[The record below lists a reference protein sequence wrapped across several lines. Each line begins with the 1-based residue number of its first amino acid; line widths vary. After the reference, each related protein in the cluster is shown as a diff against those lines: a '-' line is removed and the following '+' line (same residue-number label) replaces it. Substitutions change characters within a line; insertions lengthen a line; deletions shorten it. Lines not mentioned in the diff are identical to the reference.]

1 MLEGIIAPT
10 LERLLGQ
17 YIVDLPREQLRVG
30 LWSGVLRLENVRLK
44 PDAFD
49 ALKLPFAVREGTID
63 LLELKIAWK
72 TLLLRSHPICVTL
85 EGVALTAS
93 PRAEDE
99 WAAEPAEK
107 RALALKR
114 AALAAAA
121 ELAATKRRGG
131 ADIADA
137 AGSSLL
143 AAAVPTVLD
152 RLRVKV
158 GAVHVKFADMPK
170 LADDEDVAAFGLR
183 LDSMLVATS
192 KTEREP
198 EPEAP
203 AEASASGRTTKGAGD
218 AEFADADETDA
229 RNASSPAGPS
239 ALNPRRRRQR
249 ILAGVRGVLAAVTPM
264 SQSKK
269 RVDIAGLRV
278 YSRARRVSVD
288 GSPLEWYPAPRAPGA
303 PDRLSAPSCPSWRA
317 RCDDRV
323 DPDDVMLGAEMLTAS
338 LTVTA
343 RERSRPATTSGAS
356 SRNAQAP
363 GFDVRLEV
371 LSALE
376 TRIRPSQMRSAMR
389 LADAAIVWELR
400 DKHGALRPVAGP
412 GGKREW
418 RAWWRYAAR
427 AVMRETRDAIRA
439 SPSLANVTSIAVP
452 LISRDEG
459 RVATV
464 ARYAELYERK
474 LRDEDTAGAGSVGS
488 SPAPSLSSAFDE
500 SFGED
505 QFFECDED
513 PSELEGDALELYS
526 LESQLALEELLAARA
541 QAERAAYANEEEDE
555 EEDFLDAEEFDQDD
569 DASKS
574 SGGYFSRV
582 TGALYKRGAG
592 IATNAVGLATSAAAR
607 VAGGATRYAV
617 SSGATSVFASG
628 EASANGHTTA
638 RAAGIV
644 VELRSFT
651 VVFRKET
658 SVAPATDAFALQF
671 GGIRAE
677 LDSPDGVALRAEVQN
692 LDGWLPSDGTDASSR
707 CAVVWPRRDASERPD
722 ARSPAIRATQL
733 DPGSGDTQPPLEMD
747 IAPLN
752 IVAHPSL
759 AAALAPFADEVPHT
773 HQARLLYATQRLPGS
788 APRERLARAVA
799 SIQSQL
805 PAQPW
810 KVCMSQPMFL
820 LPSASAPDE
829 AYAAALEVASLAAEF
844 AAGGGVAPTAAATE
858 NLRRRAER
866 LARREGALEDDAK
879 EALETL
885 ERASTAHQTA
895 LTFGGARLLLPTP
908 GPDRME
914 TVWSAVIDG
923 WGGSALAVS
932 LSSSVGGPDAA
943 TRASARFAPLR
954 ATATPETFAA
964 LETAARAATALAES
978 AATVT
983 DSPNVERT
991 EDATGSSAT
1000 SDVDFEVSFEEMRV
1014 SLETRRD
1021 AKKKR
1026 SSRRVSTSPAV
1037 PFCAVIRGVE
1047 ARVRAE
1053 RNGDARADVVIRDVE
1068 ASRGDEALLR
1078 VVEPSSK
1085 EKYEDD
1091 GVHFARAEFSAAAS
1105 GKQRALLRACGL
1117 TVRVSDALVGDLG
1130 AFAVACVD
1138 AKAAASAANGDSTR
1152 TGSPNWKRAAKDAG
1166 RVGGVDD
1173 AATTALTLFG
1183 ARGSTRS
1190 TLRVFPGGAPDGADG
1205 TIADATLAREAAWTS
1220 LALGESEQ
1228 YVRAASTAFARLAS
1242 ENPDASAFAFA
1253 ARSASSVVLASSEA
1267 SAASRFVSTVDL
1279 SGVAATLRSFQGEDA
1294 SEKHVEVDVTLETV
1308 RARGAT
1314 SASANR
1320 AVLDF
1325 GVCAKARRVTDDA
1338 DAPLSPQTI
1347 DVRVSRARVGAHADF
1362 VANVSRWF
1370 DLASAKWAKS
1380 TSGSA
1385 LERALASPSSSP
1397 AEPKSAPE
1405 AASFGSARL
1414 VLVVEETSVF
1424 IPGSAT
1430 DTSSREGAGFLFVVG
1445 NASFATRFPLDDA
1458 TLAKD
1463 APAMF
1468 SAFAANARA
1477 LFLTRKDEEW
1487 ASALRAPP
1495 ADASTTCPVVFEVA
1509 SMRVREQE
1517 PADGTSFVVDIP
1529 LVRLVATPGVVASAA
1544 EAAAR
1549 FAAVAPAPAAPTDAE
1564 RDARR
1569 DDADTAVVS
1578 ILGSVDVR
1586 VGRASVLLHSS
1597 ETRSGGYGARGDEVA
1612 ALVTASALR
1621 FAADVGDADGVA
1633 KTKRR
1638 ASVEMSFESIH
1649 ALDVSGTLAGE
1660 AERMATGDALG
1671 DRAAEAGV
1679 PLAWIGSTGGK
1690 EKRSV
1695 VSARA
1700 EGNVFFGFVPE
1711 NADVDVTLSG
1721 GGFVADVPAWD
1732 RVATLA
1738 GVLAKTAAGS
1748 TVVLALEKSAVE
1760 KPPERKKSVTFADQR
1775 KERATESSG
1784 ASFAFASGDWTM
1796 TIPWNPPD
1804 AGARALL
1811 LSLSA
1816 RASASAVI
1824 DVHLEPDRS
1833 ASPSFD
1839 PKSWRADARA
1849 GSVTLA
1855 LRETAKDVSGSDAY
1869 ALSSSP
1875 VFEMRG
1881 FGCEVHS
1888 DGSEWH
1894 EGVAFDVVA
1903 GDITLLVSQR
1913 RLTRMQEAARVLQEF
1928 GAESSAAWA
1937 KNGAR
1942 SPAAAKPSAAAK
1954 RATAETPFFA
1964 SAPAVSASLTLGVMG
1979 LLVLDDERTG
1989 TATNIGPSLLE
2000 GAVLGVSASAT
2011 FDPKERRASMVAEAR
2026 TLLDALAREK
2036 GAWEPVVEPWRVRLG
2051 ADASFRADGAPSKI
2065 EVVFTG
2071 VDALEITVGEAGAAA
2086 AAAAA
2091 RALAAGREDAAPP
2104 PFSRTY
2110 WLHNATNVAAEYE
2123 LDGVDEEGAHDTGIR
2138 GTVAPGARVSIQF
2151 PGTETRAAP
2160 RYARVGG
2167 VEPRT
2172 TPAPAPKP
2180 ARRRA
2185 VVVRFLDGSGS
2196 ALGSPPT
2203 PPIELDAFGVF
2214 ELAEASSIQARVVA
2228 EVRRLAD
2235 DDDDDVDANDASLRV
2250 SGVAATRT
2258 ELLLRS
2264 DLAFHNATL
2273 SPVELD
2279 LTVDGVEG
2287 DRTRVD
2293 PVRVEAGSRLW
2304 LPVSLADERARAR
2317 WRPAKL
2323 AGAESDGI
2331 GFGWSEPFS
2340 LRAVAERR
2348 VVPGSRLSSLPSLA
2362 GGESFSSV
2370 SSLASS
2376 SDPPE
2381 TNDALTPVTP
2391 TISAATTTDPDGTAT
2406 PFACVVSGRSDPRRL
2421 AAVVALAPQLYVT
2434 NALAVPVTVSASA
2447 AASAGD
2453 LARIVAPGDT
2463 VALHDAALDPRA
2475 PITVHAR
2482 PRGFTHC
2489 ESVAVPP
2496 SATASPSA
2504 APFAFEAFREVFAVR
2519 DEDDAFP
2526 NAPAFSNAPVSV
2538 RVSVAVDGRG
2548 ARRVAVSAPARALN
2562 ATETPLFIL
2571 AEPDA
2576 PPDPESLA
2584 LGLALDT
2591 RRGPAFLSAGEA
2603 PARSVASPGEGDC
2616 LVPPARVAKK
2626 SGDAPASA
2634 RGVGALLRAE
2644 SGVRSPVPARTRS
2657 LEISH
2662 VDYSP
2667 EGRTR
2672 ANLLL
2677 ADGARPSA
2685 SSPATAVFRQSSD
2698 RAVSPLK
2705 PPLDVSVASPTSA
2718 SAPLRRT
2725 ESKASARPTDAK
2737 VPGVAMFGRSD
2748 AWHLASSGANGPI
2761 SALVRMRAAD
2771 SSWWSSSARL
2781 AAGDA
2786 PRVVKLPVASRRATN
2801 KKRWTQCDEYVASLV
2816 LSDVVG
2822 DAAAPPLATVSVTP
2836 RFTVRSRVNDHALF
2850 FRQPGSEAT
2859 KTVPP
2864 FGEAVASRWSDA
2876 KRASSASV
2884 MSRDLAF
2891 RPALP
2896 GIWSWSAPVAIDRPG
2911 VTHVTVSD
2919 LHADEGRAAK
2929 SGTKS
2934 FRAYRVVVS
2943 ASRETPGGFAVEVF
2957 ELGKRDAAAFRPPP
2971 RDAPE
2976 CSPEPQKAVS
2986 RRLPIADPRRLDVP
3000 ASSSYVS
3007 AEPKQNG
3014 TSQEASSPTALKGRF
3029 RAPRFRPLARAIV
3042 FAADVSRAAVKKA
3055 SAPPRLAVR
3064 VAASAPSAG
3073 VSVVVDEDVHG
3084 CPRELVYARVTG
3096 LHAQVSA
3103 KGDSLE
3109 TLREAEGSLALGAA
3123 RLDLQTPETTSS
3135 PTVFAAGATGL
3146 SALSARASAAFSET
3160 ASADG
3165 LHDDELS
3172 RNIGGSW
3179 RARSFSVDIAPMTID
3194 LREAFG
3200 SSAPRAAARLAAPFA
3215 AGAAAPPAPPFPA
3228 SPAAPAP
3235 QTPHL
3240 GFQSVRVGR
3249 IDAVVSFA
3257 ALPFLPAGVRSIGAV
3272 DRARVTLRA
3281 FSLPSDARAAKL
3293 AAQKSS
3299 CFFPPE
3305 TVARLAARHYLAE
3318 SASQIVRLVASN
3330 KLLGDPARLW
3340 AELEAATRE
3349 LFSSPPK
3356 VKSAT
3361 RFSRRVAAA
3370 VAAWAKTLLR
3380 HARQVTSEMEER
3392 FEAAKRRRVE
3402 RLRSRRIADDEE
3414 DAGDTSIGETK
3425 RQTVFA
3431 KQNENDASD
3440 DADRLRD
3447 ASAADA
3453 GVVAGVVAGVLRAA
3467 GHLVEGPLQGAELR
3481 GVPGLVEGAA
3491 EGVFGAAAAT
3501 ANAALA
3507 LATDLADKLETY
3519 GFGEEEED
3527 GEEDDET
3534 NEITNWGVP
3543 GARRRRRPPPRLR
3556 APRAPP
3562 ASRLEPWRPYSC
3574 E

>member
-49 ALKLPFAVREGTID
+49 ALKLPFAVREGTIN

-143 AAAVPTVLD
+143 ATAVPTVLD

-183 LDSMLVATS
+183 FDSMLVATS

-203 AEASASGRTTKGAGD
+203 AEASASGRTANGAGD
-218 AEFADADETDA
+218 AEFADADEADA
-229 RNASSPAGPS
+229 GDPSSPAGPS

-343 RERSRPATTSGAS
+343 RERSRPATTSGAL

-389 LADAAIVWELR
+389 LADAATVWELR

-452 LISRDEG
+452 LMSRDEG

-474 LRDEDTAGAGSVGS
+474 LRDEVTAGAGSVGS

-513 PSELEGDALELYS
+513 PSQLEGDALELYS
-526 LESQLALEELLAARA
+526 LESQLSLEELLAARA

-555 EEDFLDAEEFDQDD
+555 EEDFLDAEEFDEDD

-628 EASANGHTTA
+628 EASANGRTTA

-677 LDSPDGVALRAEVQN
+677 LDSPDGVALRAEVQK

-707 CAVVWPRRDASERPD
+707 CAVVWPRRDASERPN

-773 HQARLLYATQRLPGS
+773 HQARLLYATRRLPGS

-799 SIQSQL
+799 SIQAQL

-820 LPSASAPDE
+820 LPSASAPDA

-866 LARREGALEDDAK
+866 LVFFRREGALEDDAK

-895 LTFGGARLLLPTP
+895 VTFGGARLLLPTP
-908 GPDRME
+908 GPDRTG
-914 TVWSAVIDG
+914 TVWSTVIDG

-964 LETAARAATALAES
+964 LETAARAATAFAES
-978 AATVT
+978 AATVA
-983 DSPNVERT
+983 DSANAERT

-1085 EKYEDD
+1085 EKNEDD
-1091 GVHFARAEFSAAAS
+1091 GVHFARAETFSAAAS

-1117 TVRVSDALVGDLG
+1117 TVCVSDALVGDLG

-1152 TGSPNWKRAAKDAG
+1152 TGSPNWKRAAKAAG

-1190 TLRVFPGGAPDGADG
+1190 TLRVFPGGAPNGADG
-1205 TIADATLAREAAWTS
+1205 TIADAMLAREAAWTS

-1228 YVRAASTAFARLAS
+1228 YVRAASTAFAHLAS

-1314 SASANR
+1314 TASANC

-1325 GVCAKARRVTDDA
+1325 GVRAKARRVTDDA

-1362 VANVSRWF
+1362 IANVSRWF
-1370 DLASAKWAKS
+1370 DLASTEWAKS

-1385 LERALASPSSSP
+1385 LECALASPSSSP
-1397 AEPKSAPE
+1397 AEPKSAQE
-1405 AASFGSARL
+1405 TASFGSARL

-1430 DTSSREGAGFLFVVG
+1430 DASGREGAGFLFVVG

-1463 APAMF
+1463 APATEA
-1468 SAFAANARA
+1468 SAAGARA
-1477 LFLTRKDEEW
+1477 LCLTRADEEW
-1487 ASALRAPP
+1487 ATALRAPP

-1509 SMRVREQE
+1509 SVRVRERE
-1517 PADGTSFVVDIP
+1517 PIDGTSFVVDIP

-1578 ILGSVDVR
+1578 IVGSVDVR

-1621 FAADVGDADGVA
+1621 FAADVGDADDVA
-1633 KTKRR
+1633 KTKRH

-1679 PLAWIGSTGGK
+1679 PLAWIGSTGGA
-1690 EKRSV
+1690 KRSV

-1738 GVLAKTAAGS
+1738 GVLANTAAGS
-1748 TVVLALEKSAVE
+1748 TVVLAPVAAVE

-1775 KERATESSG
+1775 EERATESSG

-1824 DVHLEPDRS
+1824 DVHLEPGS

-1875 VFEMRG
+1875 VFEMHG

-1894 EGVAFDVVA
+1894 EGVAFDVTA

-1913 RLTRMQEAARVLQEF
+1913 RLTRMQEAARVLEEF
-1928 GAESSAAWA
+1928 GAESSAASA
-1937 KNGAR
+1937 KKGAR
-1942 SPAAAKPSAAAK
+1942 SPAAAK

-2011 FDPKERRASMVAEAR
+2011 FDPKERRASLVAEAV

-2065 EVVFTG
+2065 EAVFTG

-2086 AAAAA
+2086 AAAA
-2091 RALAAGREDAAPP
+2091 RALAAGREDAPP
-2104 PFSRTY
+2104 PPLSRAY
-2110 WLHNATNVAAEYE
+2110 WLHNATSVAAEYE

-2138 GTVAPGARVSIQF
+2138 GTVAPGTRVSIQF

-2214 ELAEASSIQARVVA
+2214 ELAEASTVQARVVA

-2323 AGAESDGI
+2323 AGAERDGI

-2348 VVPGSRLSSLPSLA
+2348 VVPGSRLPSLPSLV
-2362 GGESFSSV
+2362 GGESSSST
-2370 SSLASS
+2370 SSLTSS
-2376 SDPPE
+2376 SDPAE
-2381 TNDALTPVTP
+2381 TNDALAPATP
-2391 TISAATTTDPDGTAT
+2391 TISAATTTAADGTAT
-2406 PFACVVSGRSDPRRL
+2406 PFACVVSGRNDPRRL

-2447 AASAGD
+2447 AASVGD
-2453 LARIVAPGDT
+2453 LARIIAPGDT

-2475 PITVHAR
+2475 PITVRAR

-2496 SATASPSA
+2496 SATASFFPSA
-2504 APFAFEAFREVFAVR
+2504 APFAFEAFRDVFAVR

-2538 RVSVAVDGRG
+2538 RVSVAVDDRG

-2584 LGLALDT
+2584 LGLALDA

-2603 PARSVASPGEGDC
+2603 PARPVASPGEGDC
-2616 LVPPARVAKK
+2616 LVPPARVISAKE

-2644 SGVRSPVPARTRS
+2644 SGARSPVPARTRS

-2677 ADGARPSA
+2677 ADGARPLA

-2705 PPLDVSVASPTSA
+2705 PPLDVSVASPPTSA

-2725 ESKASARPTDAK
+2725 ESKASARRTDGCR

-2748 AWHLASSGANGPI
+2748 AWHLASSGANGPV
-2761 SALVRMRAAD
+2761 SALVRVRAAD

-2786 PRVVKLPVASRRATN
+2786 PRVLKLPVASRRVTN
-2801 KKRWTQCDEYVASLV
+2801 KKQTWTRCDEYVASLV

-2876 KRASSASV
+2876 KQKSASSAS
-2884 MSRDLAF
+2884 SRDLAF

-2896 GIWSWSAPVAIDRPG
+2896 GIWSWSAPVAIDRLG

-2919 LHADEGRAAK
+2919 LHADEGRAATR
-2929 SGTKS
+2929 GTAS

-2943 ASRETPGGFAVEVF
+2943 ASRETPGGFAAEVF
-2957 ELGKRDAAAFRPPP
+2957 ELGPRDAAAFRPLP
-2971 RDAPE
+2971 RSTPAT
-2976 CSPEPQKAVS
+2976 PEPTKAVS
-2986 RRLPIADPRRLDVP
+2986 RRLPIADPRADVP
-3000 ASSSYVS
+3000 ASSSVS
-3007 AEPKQNG
+3007 AAPKKNG
-3014 TSQEASSPTALKGRF
+3014 THQASSPTALKGRF
-3029 RAPRFRPLARAIV
+3029 RRPRFRPLARAIV
-3042 FAADVSRAAVKKA
+3042 FAADRASAAVKKA

-3073 VSVVVDEDVHG
+3073 VSVVVDEDVQG
-3084 CPRELVYARVTG
+3084 CPRELVYARITG

-3109 TLREAEGSLALGAA
+3109 TLREAEGSLALGAT
-3123 RLDLQTPETTSS
+3123 RLDMQTPETSAR
-3135 PTVFAAGATGL
+3135 PTVFAAGAPGL

-3160 ASADG
+3160 SAKEE
-3165 LHDDELS
+3165 LHDDELP

-3179 RARSFSVDIAPMTID
+3179 RARSFSVDVAPMTID

-3215 AGAAAPPAPPFPA
+3215 ASAAAPPAPPFPA

-3235 QTPHL
+3235 PAPHL

-3293 AAQKSS
+3293 AAQKLSSRNGADDASS

-3349 LFSSPPK
+3349 LLSSPPR

-3402 RLRSRRIADDEE
+3402 RLRSRRIADD
-3414 DAGDTSIGETK
+3414 DAGDTSVGETK
-3425 RQTVFA
+3425 RRVFP
-3431 KQNENDASD
+3431 KQNDASD
-3440 DADRLRD
+3440 DADAGD

-3527 GEEDDET
+3527 GEEDYET

>member
-1 MLEGIIAPT
+1 MMEGIIAPT

-44 PDAFD
+44 PDAFE
-49 ALKLPFAVREGTID
+49 ALKLPFAVREGTIA

-99 WAAEPAEK
+99 WAAEPAER

-203 AEASASGRTTKGAGD
+203 AEASASGRTANGA
-218 AEFADADETDA
+218 ADAKFAAADRT
-229 RNASSPAGPS
+229 NAEDPSSPEGPGT
-239 ALNPRRRRQR
+239 LNPRRRRQR
-249 ILAGVRGVLAAVTPM
+249 ILSGVRGVLAAVTPM

-269 RVDIAGLRV
+269 RVDITGLRV
-278 YSRARRVSVD
+278 YSRARRVVDD

-303 PDRLSAPSCPSWRA
+303 PERLRAPVDPAWRA

-343 RERSRPATTSGAS
+343 RERSRPATTSGAAS
-356 SRNAQAP
+356 SNAHAP
-363 GFDVRLEV
+363 GFDVRVEV
-371 LSALE
+371 LSAVE

-389 LADAAIVWELR
+389 LADAATVWELR
-400 DKHGALRPVAGP
+400 DRHGALRPPAGP
-412 GGKREW
+412 DGKREW

-427 AVMRETRDAIRA
+427 AATRETRDAIRA
-439 SPSLANVTSIAVP
+439 SPSLADVSSIAVP
-452 LISRDEG
+452 LMSRDEG

-474 LRDEDTAGAGSVGS
+474 LRDEVTAGAGSVGV
-488 SPAPSLSSAFDE
+488 SPAPSLSSAVDE

-513 PSELEGDALELYS
+513 PSQLEGDALELYS

-541 QAERAAYANEEEDE
+541 QAEQAAYADEEEDE
-555 EEDFLDAEEFDQDD
+555 AEDFLDAEEFDEDD
-569 DASKS
+569 DSSKS

-607 VAGGATRYAV
+607 VADGATRYAV
-617 SSGATSVFASG
+617 SSGATSVFAPG
-628 EASANGHTTA
+628 EASANGRTLA
-638 RAAGIV
+638 CAAGIV

-707 CAVVWPRRDASERPD
+707 HAVVWPRRDASERPE

-733 DPGSGDTQPPLEMD
+733 DPARSLGDIQPPLEMH

-752 IVAHPSL
+752 VVAHPSM
-759 AAALAPFADEVPHT
+759 AAALAPFGEEVPHT
-773 HQARLLYATQRLPGS
+773 HQARMLDATRRLPGS

-799 SIQSQL
+799 SIQAQL

-810 KVCMSQPMFL
+810 KVCMSQPLFL
-820 LPSASAPDE
+820 LPAASAPDA
-829 AYAAALEVASLAAEF
+829 AYSAALEVESLAAESS
-844 AAGGGVAPTAAATE
+844 AGGGGAPTAAATE
-858 NLRRRAER
+858 AMRRRAER
-866 LARREGALEDDAK
+866 LARREGALLDDAR
-879 EALETL
+879 EALEAL
-885 ERASTAHQTA
+885 ERASTTHQTA
-895 LTFGGARLLLPTP
+895 MTFGGARLLLPTP
-908 GPDRME
+908 GPDRGE
-914 TVWSAVIDG
+914 TVWSEVFDG

-943 TRASARFAPLR
+943 TRASARFATLR
-954 ATATPETFAA
+954 ATATPETAVA
-964 LETAARAATALAES
+964 LETAARAALALAES
-978 AATVT
+978 AAIVV
-983 DSPNVERT
+983 DSANAVT
-991 EDATGSSAT
+991 EDPRGTSAG
-1000 SDVDFEVSFEEMRV
+1000 DAAMDLEVSFEEMCV
-1014 SLETRRD
+1014 ALDTRRD

-1026 SSRRVSTSPAV
+1026 SSRRVSTSPAATPRV
-1037 PFCAVIRGVE
+1037 VIRGVE

-1053 RNGDARADVVIRDVE
+1053 RNGDTRADVVIHEVG

-1078 VVEPSSK
+1078 VVAPSSK

-1091 GVHFARAEFSAAAS
+1091 GHLFARAEMSSTAAS
-1105 GKQRALLRACGL
+1105 GKQQALLRACGL
-1117 TVRVSDALVGDLG
+1117 SISVSDALVGDVG

-1138 AKAAASAANGDSTR
+1138 AKVAANGDSTP
-1152 TGSPNWKRAAKDAG
+1152 TGSPKQKRAEKAAG

-1183 ARGSTRS
+1183 ARGSKRS
-1190 TLRVFPGGAPDGADG
+1190 TLRVFPGGAPDGS
-1205 TIADATLAREAAWTS
+1205 DAFVDESTLARETAWAS
-1220 LALGESEQ
+1220 LAMGESEQ
-1228 YVRAASTAFARLAS
+1228 LVRARSAAFARLAR
-1242 ENPDASAFAFA
+1242 ENPNASAFAFA
-1253 ARSASSVVLASSEA
+1253 ARSTSSVVLTSSEA
-1267 SAASRFVSTVDL
+1267 SAASRIVSTVDL
-1279 SGVAATLRSFQGEDA
+1279 SGVAATLSSFQGEEP
-1294 SEKHVEVDVTLETV
+1294 SENHVDVDVTLETV
-1308 RARGAT
+1308 RAYGAT
-1314 SASANR
+1314 STSAKS

-1325 GVCAKARRVTDDA
+1325 GVCAKARRVTDDTGA
-1338 DAPLSPQTI
+1338 LLSPQTV

-1362 VANVSRWF
+1362 IANVSRWNN
-1370 DLASAKWAKS
+1370 LASAKWAES
-1380 TSGSA
+1380 TAGSA
-1385 LERALASPSSSP
+1385 LERALASPPSSP

-1405 AASFGSARL
+1405 ASSFGSTRL
-1414 VLVVEETSVF
+1414 ALVVEETSVF
-1424 IPGSAT
+1424 IPGRAT
-1430 DTSSREGAGFLFVVG
+1430 GASGPGSCVGFLFAVG
-1445 NASFATRFPLDDA
+1445 NASFATRFPAVDDA
-1458 TLAKD
+1458 ALVKE
-1463 APAMF
+1463 APAMEA
-1468 SAFAANARA
+1468 SAAGARA
-1477 LFLTRKDEEW
+1477 LFLTSKDEEW

-1495 ADASTTCPVVFEVA
+1495 ADTSTTCPVILEVV
-1509 SMRVREQE
+1509 SMRVRERR
-1517 PADGTSFVVDIP
+1517 PIDGTSFVVDIP

-1549 FAAVAPAPAAPTDAE
+1549 FAPAATAAPADAE
-1564 RDARR
+1564 PDAKR

-1578 ILGSVDVR
+1578 ILGSLEVR
-1586 VGRASVLLHSS
+1586 VDRASLLVHSS
-1597 ETRSGGYGARGDEVA
+1597 ESRSGGYGERGDEVA

-1621 FAADVGDADGVA
+1621 LAADVGDSDGDA
-1633 KTKRR
+1633 KTKRL

-1679 PLAWIGSTGGK
+1679 PLAWIGSTGGA
-1690 EKRSV
+1690 KRSV
-1695 VSARA
+1695 VAARA

-1711 NADVDVTLSG
+1711 NADVDVTLAG

-1732 RVATLA
+1732 RAATLA
-1738 GVLAKTAAGS
+1738 GVLANAAAGKTA
-1748 TVVLALEKSAVE
+1748 VLAPTAAVE
-1760 KPPERKKSVTFADQR
+1760 KAPVRKKSVTFADQR
-1775 KERATESSG
+1775 EERATESSG
-1784 ASFAFASGDWTM
+1784 ASFAFASGDWTV
-1796 TIPWNPPD
+1796 TLPWNPPD

-1816 RASASAVI
+1816 HASASVVV
-1824 DVHLEPDRS
+1824 DVHLEPGS
-1833 ASPSFD
+1833 ATPAFD
-1839 PKSWRADARA
+1839 SKSWRADARA
-1849 GSVTLA
+1849 DSATLA
-1855 LRETAKDVSGSDAY
+1855 LRETAKDVSGADAY
-1869 ALSSSP
+1869 AFSSSP

-1894 EGVAFDVVA
+1894 EGIAFDVTA
-1903 GDITLLVSQR
+1903 GDVTLLVSRR
-1913 RLTRMQEAARVLQEF
+1913 RLARIQEAGRVLEAF
-1928 GAESSAAWA
+1928 GAESSAASA
-1937 KNGAR
+1937 KTDAR
-1942 SPAAAKPSAAAK
+1942 WTVSAAKPSTTEK
-1954 RATAETPFFA
+1954 RGNAETPFFA
-1964 SAPAVSASLTLGVMG
+1964 SFPAVSASLSLGVMG
-1979 LLVLDDERTG
+1979 LLVLDDDRSG
-1989 TATNIGPSLLE
+1989 SVTNLGPSLLE
-2000 GAVLGVSASAT
+2000 GAVLGASASAT
-2011 FDPKERRASMVAEAR
+2011 FDPKERRASLTAEAR
-2026 TLLDALAREK
+2026 TLLDALDREK
-2036 GAWEPVVEPWRVRLG
+2036 GAWEPVVEPWRLRLG
-2051 ADASFRADGAPSKI
+2051 ADASFHADGAPSKI
-2065 EVVFTG
+2065 DVTFTG

-2091 RALAAGREDAAPP
+2091 RALGAGSESAPPP
-2104 PFSRTY
+2104 PFSRAY

-2123 LDGVDEEGAHDTGIR
+2123 LDGVVEEGAHDTGIR
-2138 GTVAPGARVSIQF
+2138 GIVAPGARVSIQF

-2167 VEPRT
+2167 VEPWT

-2185 VVVRFLDGSGS
+2185 VVVRFQDGLSESGS
-2196 ALGSPPT
+2196 SRSPPT

-2214 ELAEASSIQARVVA
+2214 ELAEMSTEHARVVA

-2235 DDDDDVDANDASLRV
+2235 DDDNRDANDASLWV
-2250 SGVAATRT
+2250 SGLAATRA

-2279 LTVDGVEG
+2279 LDVDGVDEH
-2287 DRTRVD
+2287 RVGTE

-2304 LPVSLADERARAR
+2304 LPASLADERARAR

-2323 AGAESDGI
+2323 AGSDAGDGI
-2331 GFGWSEPFS
+2331 GFGWSEPVS

-2348 VVPGSRLSSLPSLA
+2348 VFPGPTPPSLPSRVW
-2362 GGESFSSV
+2362 GGGSS
-2370 SSLASS
+2370 SDPSLASS
-2376 SDPPE
+2376 SDPSA
-2381 TNDALTPVTP
+2381 NDARRGGQTPIPWT
-2391 TISAATTTDPDGTAT
+2391 ATTTDADGTTT

-2447 AASAGD
+2447 TSSAKPETD
-2453 LARIVAPGDT
+2453 LARVIAPGDT
-2463 VALHDAALDPRA
+2463 AALHDAALDPRA
-2475 PITVHAR
+2475 PITVRAR

-2496 SATASPSA
+2496 SAPSA
-2504 APFAFEAFREVFAVR
+2504 APSVFEAFREVFAVR
-2519 DEDDAFP
+2519 DDADTFP
-2526 NAPAFSNAPVSV
+2526 NVPVLSSAPVSV
-2538 RVSVAVDGRG
+2538 RVSVTVDDRG

-2562 ATETPLFIL
+2562 ATDSPLAIL
-2571 AEPDA
+2571 TEPDA

-2584 LGLALDT
+2584 LGLALDA
-2591 RRGPAFLSAGEA
+2591 RRSPRFLSAGEA
-2603 PARSVASPGEGDC
+2603 PARPVSSPSEGDC
-2616 LVPPARVAKK
+2616 LV
-2626 SGDAPASA
+2626 SPASVA
-2634 RGVGALLRAE
+2634 NKSGVGASLRAD

-2657 LEISH
+2657 REISH

-2667 EGRTR
+2667 EGRVR

-2677 ADGARPSA
+2677 ADGARPAS

-2705 PPLDVSVASPTSA
+2705 PPVDVSVAGPTSPPRPT
-2718 SAPLRRT
+2718 PLRRT
-2725 ESKASARPTDAK
+2725 DSAASARRSNAR

-2748 AWHLASSGANGPI
+2748 AWHRASAGAGDPV
-2761 SALVRMRAAD
+2761 SALVRVRTAD
-2771 SSWWSSSARL
+2771 SSWWSPSTRL
-2781 AAGDA
+2781 VEGDA
-2786 PRVVKLPVASRRATN
+2786 PRALKLPRAPFRGAAV
-2801 KKRWTQCDEYVASLV
+2801 KRRWTHCDEYVASLV
-2816 LSDVVG
+2816 RSDVVG
-2822 DAAAPPLATVSVTP
+2822 DAAAPLVTVTVRP
-2836 RFTVRSRVNDHALF
+2836 RFTVRSRVPDHALF

-2864 FGEAVASRWSDA
+2864 GGEAVASRWSDSKHA
-2876 KRASSASV
+2876 ETSPS
-2884 MSRDLAF
+2884 SRDLAF

-2896 GIWSWSAPVAIDRPG
+2896 GIWSWSAPAAIDRVG
-2911 VTHVTVSD
+2911 VTHVTVSA
-2919 LHADEGRAAK
+2919 LHADEGGDAAPRPFA
-2929 SGTKS
+2929 S
-2934 FRAYRVVVS
+2934 FRAYRVAVS
-2943 ASRETPGGFAVEVF
+2943 ASRETPGGFSVEVF
-2957 ELGKRDAAAFRPPP
+2957 ALGPRDAAAFFSAPSHASSRPRETP
-2971 RDAPE
+2971 
-2976 CSPEPQKAVS
+2976 SGTPEPQKAVS
-2986 RRLPIADPRRLDVP
+2986 RRSRISDPADLDVP
-3000 ASSSYVS
+3000 
-3007 AEPKQNG
+3007 G
-3014 TSQEASSPTALKGRF
+3014 TEMSPRKTALRF
-3029 RAPRFRPLARAIV
+3029 PPRFRPLAQAIA
-3042 FAADVSRAAVKKA
+3042 FAADRASAAVKKA
-3055 SAPPRLAVR
+3055 SAAPRAAVR

-3084 CPRELVYARVTG
+3084 CPRELAYARVTG
-3096 LHAQVSA
+3096 LHARVSA
-3103 KGDSLE
+3103 TGDSLE
-3109 TLREAEGSLALGAA
+3109 TLREAEGSFALSAA
-3123 RLDLQTPETTSS
+3123 RLDLQTPETTAR
-3135 PTVFAAGATGL
+3135 PTVFSAGAPGA
-3146 SALSARASAAFSET
+3146 SALSARASAAFSGT
-3160 ASADG
+3160 SARGRRGSVSGADASGA
-3165 LHDDELS
+3165 S
-3172 RNIGGSW
+3172 RANGGSW
-3179 RARSFSVDIAPMTID
+3179 CARSFSVDAAPMTID

-3215 AGAAAPPAPPFPA
+3215 AGAAAPPAPPV
-3228 SPAAPAP
+3228 PAAAAASAP
-3235 QTPHL
+3235 SAPHL
-3240 GFQSVRVGR
+3240 GFQSVRIGR

-3272 DRARVTLRA
+3272 DRARVALRA
-3281 FSLPSDARAAKL
+3281 FALPSDAAARGSIGRASFSASRDGVDESAL
-3293 AAQKSS
+3293 SS
-3299 CFFPPE
+3299 PFFPPE
-3305 TVARLAARHYLAE
+3305 VVARLAARHYLAE

-3340 AELEAATRE
+3340 AELGAATRE
-3349 LFSSPPK
+3349 LAASPLR
-3356 VKSAT
+3356 VASAT

-3370 VAAWAKTLLR
+3370 VAAWAKTILR
-3380 HARQVTSEMEER
+3380 HAREVTSEMEER

-3402 RLRSRRIADDEE
+3402 RLRSRRIADDEAE
-3414 DAGDTSIGETK
+3414 DDDESSRGIGASKEFPEADAERSK
-3425 RQTVFA
+3425 RAV
-3431 KQNENDASD
+3431 N
-3440 DADRLRD
+3440 
-3447 ASAADA
+3447 A

-3491 EGVFGAAAAT
+3491 EGVFGAAAST

-3507 LATDLADKLETY
+3507 LATDLADKLERY
-3519 GFGEEEED
+3519 GFGEEEEE
-3527 GEEDDET
+3527 GEDEDENET
-3534 NEITNWGVP
+3534 GEHSGVP